1 MKLSLEFSEKKQEL
15 QPALQ
20 LVCKAI
26 DGNILIYHL
35 DCDFI

>member
-1 MKLSLEFSEKKQEL
+1 MKLFLEFKEKKQEL

-26 DGNILIYHL
+26 DGTILIYHL
-35 DCDFI
+35 HNDH